1 VIEAATENLQLK
13 QRILQQVAANVAADC
28 LIATNTSSLS
38 VTQLAASIE
47 HPERFIGVHFF
58 NPVPMMALVEI
69 IRGLQTSDSTYAQA
83 LVVTEKLGK
92 TPITAGNRPGFVV
105 NRILVPMINEAIFVR
120 QEGLASAEDIDTG
133 MRLGC
138 NQPIGPL
145 ALADLIGLDTLLA
158 IMEAFRR
165 LQRQQVPP
173 CPAAQGNGRGR
184 LAGAQERSR
193 LLHLLRSTPCPRS
206 MPQCAVPTLKSDV
219 TGPWRCL
226 PKRALARSACASWR
240 PMGLTAGSLYHHFPS
255 KQDLLYDLIEE
266 LYGAAGHPGPG
277 PPGHG
282 GASAL
287 SCLIA
292 AHWQLH
298 AERRCSFA
306 WPSDLCCLSEEQ
318 RARLACCASVMRR
331 VAAPDRAAGEAA
343 GEPWWPPRMW
353 WRRC

>member
-1 VIEAATENLQLK
+1 MSIEQIAVIGAGTMGNGIAQVCAAAGYQVLLVDVSDAALERGVATLSKNLERQVSKGTLDADKAAAAKTRIRTSTDYAQLSSAQLVIEAATESLQLK
-13 QRILQQVAANVAADC
+13 QRILQQVAANVANDC

-83 LVVTEKLGK
+83 LVVTEKVGK

-158 IMEAFRR
+158 IMEAFHEGFSDSKYR
-165 LQRQQVPP
+165 
-173 CPAAQGNGRGR
+173 PAPLLKEMVAAGWLGRKTGRGFF
-184 LAGAQERSR
+184 
-193 LLHLLRSTPCPRS
+193 T
-206 MPQCAVPTLKSDV
+206 
-219 TGPWRCL
+219 
-226 PKRALARSACASWR
+226 
-240 PMGLTAGSLYHHFPS
+240 Y
-255 KQDLLYDLIEE
+255 
-266 LYGAAGHPGPG
+266 
-277 PPGHG
+277 
-282 GASAL
+282 
-287 SCLIA
+287 
-292 AHWQLH
+292 
-298 AERRCSFA
+298 
-306 WPSDLCCLSEEQ
+306 
-318 RARLACCASVMRR
+318 
-331 VAAPDRAAGEAA
+331 
-343 GEPWWPPRMW
+343 
-353 WRRC
+353 

>member
-1 VIEAATENLQLK
+1 MSIEQIAVIGAGTMGNGIAQVCAVAGYQVLLVDVAEAALERGVATLSKNLERQVNKGTLDAERASAAKARISTSTDYAQLSTAQLVIEAATENLQLK
-13 QRILQQVAANVAADC
+13 QRILQQVAANVAPDC

-83 LVVTEKLGK
+83 LLVTEKLGK

-158 IMEAFRR
+158 IMEAFHEGFNDSKYR
-165 LQRQQVPP
+165 
-173 CPAAQGNGRGR
+173 PAPLLREMVAAGWLGRKSGRGFF
-184 LAGAQERSR
+184 
-193 LLHLLRSTPCPRS
+193 T
-206 MPQCAVPTLKSDV
+206 
-219 TGPWRCL
+219 
-226 PKRALARSACASWR
+226 
-240 PMGLTAGSLYHHFPS
+240 Y
-255 KQDLLYDLIEE
+255 
-266 LYGAAGHPGPG
+266 
-277 PPGHG
+277 
-282 GASAL
+282 
-287 SCLIA
+287 
-292 AHWQLH
+292 
-298 AERRCSFA
+298 
-306 WPSDLCCLSEEQ
+306 
-318 RARLACCASVMRR
+318 
-331 VAAPDRAAGEAA
+331 
-343 GEPWWPPRMW
+343 
-353 WRRC
+353 